1 MVKKIKILAI
11 APYPGMSELL
21 TQISQTR
28 QDAEITVRLG
38 NLNDGLDIA
47 KNLLQHNS
55 YDVILSRGGTAEL
68 LKKSLSAFVV
78 EIPLS
83 VYDILR
89 CIKMAQNYG
98 GKFAIAGFSGI
109 TSNAKIL
116 CDLLQIDTKIVTFFD
131 EKEGIRLFSCN
142 LRPDWA
148 DDRANHWYEFYI
160 HPFRNRKYQSG
171 H

>member
-47 KNLLQHNS
+47 ENLLQHNS

-78 EIPLS
+78 ESMTSS
-83 VYDILR
+83 VVL
-89 CIKMAQNYG
+89 KWH
-98 GKFAIAGFSGI
+98 
-109 TSNAKIL
+109 KIMEENL
-116 CDLLQIDTKIVTFFD
+116 PSRDSVELQAMQKYCVICF
-131 EKEGIRLFSCN
+131 RL
-142 LRPDWA
+142 
-148 DDRANHWYEFYI
+148 I
-160 HPFRNRKYQSG
+160 QK
-171 H
+171 